1 MAINIKHMVL
11 ASVAALAV
19 TTVIPVAQSFGPQGW
34 DATAL
39 ARGGSDDGGGSSGGG
54 SSGSG
59 GSGSGSS
66 HSGGSDDHGG
76 GRGGNDDRGGDDHG
90 RGRGQDDGPNHD
102 LNDDNPGQHRGR
114 NGDRAARPEVT
125 LTVSETS
132 LRGLLDGSLVAKDQL
147 GRVLE
152 IEVEREHGVRVITAK
167 VHGSDARRIPGA
179 IDSVDIIPATAQ

>member
-1 MAINIKHMVL
+1 MAINIKGMMF
-11 ASVAALAV
+11 ASVAALAA
-19 TTVIPVAQSFGPQGW
+19 TAAIPVAQSFGPQGW
-34 DATAL
+34 GATAL
-39 ARGGSDDGGGSSGGG
+39 ARGGSDDGGGSSG
-54 SSGSG
+54 SGS
-59 GSGSGSS
+59 SGSGSS

-76 GRGGNDDRGGDDHG
+76 RGGNDDRGADDHG

-125 LTVSETS
+125 LTVSDTS

-152 IEVEREHGVRVITAK
+152 IEVEREHGVRVVTAK
-167 VHGSDARRIPGA
+167 IHGSDARRIPGA